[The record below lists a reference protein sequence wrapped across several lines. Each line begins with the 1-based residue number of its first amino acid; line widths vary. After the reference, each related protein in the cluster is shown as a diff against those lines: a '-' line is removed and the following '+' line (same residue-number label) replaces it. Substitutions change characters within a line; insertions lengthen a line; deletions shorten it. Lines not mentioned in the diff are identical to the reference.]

1 MNFTCC
7 CCFDDEITVNH
18 IVSCPS
24 GHMSCIDCIK
34 RAMSV
39 CVGEQT
45 IIKCFD
51 QSGCSQHYTE
61 NALCRA
67 TPDYKLKRAYDNIV
81 ALKSIRS
88 SGLEDTYECP
98 FCNNIVLLDS
108 KDVVDIFYC
117 NQCDRH
123 SCTRCKKDKH
133 DGPCNLKRRKEE
145 EETDKFILKCFCNSP
160 LVRADGCNKLTCY
173 NCRTN
178 WCWICKEHLK
188 GSYHSIYEHFNSNG
202 KNLDKKCKLYGERP
216 KNQVFVEILE
226 KDRPKLRKQIE
237 NQGYKPI
244 TLGEPCVPPPQLPLP
259 PPQLPLPPPQQQPP
273 RQPPPQQQPPQ
284 QQPQQP
290 PVSRKKRGRP
300 RVEKR
305 KLPVCKG
312 VYKYNKEPCTKRA
325 KVGNFCGF
333 HNK

>member
-1 MNFTCC
+1 MLMNFTCC
-7 CCFDDEITVNH
+7 CCFDDITVNH
-18 IVSCPS
+18 VVSCPS
-24 GHMSCIDCIK
+24 GHLSCIECIN

-51 QSGCSQHYTE
+51 QSGCSQNYTE

-67 TPDYKLKRAYDNIV
+67 TPNYKLKKAYDNIV

-88 SGLEDTYECP
+88 SGLEDTCECP
-98 FCNNIVLLDS
+98 FCNNIVLLDY
-108 KDVVDIFYC
+108 KGDIFYC
-117 NQCDRH
+117 NACERH

-145 EETDKFILKCFCNSP
+145 EETENFILKCFCNSP

-178 WCWICKEHLK
+178 WCWICKANLK

-202 KNLDKKCKLYGERP
+202 KNLEKKCKLYGDRA

-244 TLGEPCVPPPQLPLP
+244 TIGEPCVPPPV
-259 PPQLPLPPPQQQPP
+259 
-273 RQPPPQQQPPQ
+273 
-284 QQPQQP
+284 
-290 PVSRKKRGRP
+290 PVPELLHRRVQGKKRGRP
-300 RVEKR
+300 RVEKIN
-305 KLPVCKG
+305 LGICKG
-312 VYKYNKEPCTKRA
+312 VYKYNKEPCQKRA
-325 KVGNFCGF
+325 KTGSFCGF